1 MLLKSAKTLKHL
13 HQSVNQR
20 EMLETWTTAIAVHNN
35 QKAPWREQQYSSR
48 VEVDICKIKDDL
60 SEMEGTLG
68 D

>member
-1 MLLKSAKTLKHL
+1 
-13 HQSVNQR
+13 
-20 EMLETWTTAIAVHNN
+20 MLETWTTAIAVHNN

-68 D
+68 DLKKKKKTHVSGLGR